1 MCTKHGMVLLAACA
15 MLAGSSATFSAAHAQ
30 GFGFFLPP
38 PMFAPPPPA
47 PYYGPDIYEDEAEP
61 YYDHG
66 PRHYRPEPR
75 RRPHYA
81 PAPRRK
87 RPAATVERRAPA
99 RKPQATALAVPPKAS
114 TPRVVTPKVE
124 APKAELSKAVQTG
137 AIASG
142 ACGKAQSRVAE
153 FGFRQITPQSCNG
166 KTLSFRAVRD
176 GKSFQIQVLADSGEL
191 TKVQRL
197 K

>member
-1 MCTKHGMVLLAACA
+1 MCTKHGTVLLAACA
-15 MLAGSSATFSAAHAQ
+15 LLAGSSATFSAAHAQ

-38 PMFAPPPPA
+38 PIFAPPPPP
-47 PYYGPDIYEDEAEP
+47 PYYGPDIDEDEAEP
-61 YYDHG
+61 YYHQG
-66 PRHYRPEPR
+66 PRHYRAEPR
-75 RRPHYA
+75 RREHHA

-99 RKPQATALAVPPKAS
+99 RKPQATALAVPPK
-114 TPRVVTPKVE
+114 PERQRVATPKVE
-124 APKAELSKAVQTG
+124 APKAELSKAVG
-137 AIASG
+137 SG

-153 FGFRQITPQSCNG
+153 FGFKQITPQSCNG
-166 KTLSFRAVRD
+166 KTLSFTAVRD

-197 K
+197 R